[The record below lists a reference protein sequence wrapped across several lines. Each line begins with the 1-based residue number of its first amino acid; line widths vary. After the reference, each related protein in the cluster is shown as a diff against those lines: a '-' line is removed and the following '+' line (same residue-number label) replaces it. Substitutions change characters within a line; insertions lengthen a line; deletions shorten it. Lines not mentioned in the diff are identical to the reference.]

1 MIGSADTGQVWH
13 RLQGRSLNPF
23 TNSVTRQKVG
33 EEPAPR
39 VRSNYTPCA

>member
-39 VRSNYTPCA
+39 VHSNYTPCA